1 MSIQRIVAFLIIAM
15 LAPAQ
20 SAKRAESPDG
30 KEIRDYRLNMDVIQ
44 KYLAAFKLMSD
55 DAASKKCF
63 DHNAPG
69 NAPTLDAGEK
79 LIGACP
85 PAAAILKNAGLK
97 PREFMVVTGA
107 LFADFIA
114 VGMKRQ
120 GTLKQYPPTIS
131 PENAALIDQNF
142 DRLQTMIAPVTKPA
156 K

>member
-1 MSIQRIVAFLIIAM
+1 MTFPRIVVFLFIAA

-20 SAKRAESPDG
+20 SAKRADTPDG

-44 KYLAAFKLMSD
+44 RYLNAFQLVSN

-63 DHNAPG
+63 ASNPPG

-79 LIGACP
+79 LLNSC
-85 PAAAILKNAGLK
+85 PAAIAILKNAGLK
-97 PREFMVVTGA
+97 PREFMVITGA
-107 LFADFIA
+107 LFADYIA

-120 GTLKQYPPTIS
+120 GTLKQYPATIS
-131 PENAALIDQNF
+131 PENAAFIDQNF
-142 DRLQTMIAPVTKPA
+142 DKLQTMMAPLTKQT